1 MRFLRAKNNSRK
13 KQFMRSVLA
22 DALEI
27 PEELALDLPRITL
40 VGNLNLNVENHKG
53 IISYAADEVR
63 LRVSDGYLVARGHN
77 FALRSISKTDV
88 FLEGEITNLA
98 IVLDMRGDGGV
109 LSDADLSALLAEELA
124 EEAENAENAADK
136 AADTKEV

>member
-1 MRFLRAKNNSRK
+1 
-13 KQFMRSVLA
+13 MRSVLA

-109 LSDADLSALLAEELA
+109 LSSADLAALLAEELA
-124 EEAENAENAADK
+124 EEAEKTAEKEAEK
-136 AADTKEV
+136 AAEKEG

>member
-1 MRFLRAKNNSRK
+1 
-13 KQFMRSVLA
+13 MRSVLA

-109 LSDADLSALLAEELA
+109 LSDADLAALLAEELA
-124 EEAENAENAADK
+124 EEAAESADK
-136 AADTKEV
+136 AADTKEG

>member
-1 MRFLRAKNNSRK
+1 
-13 KQFMRSVLA
+13 MRSVLA

-109 LSDADLSALLAEELA
+109 LSDADLAALLAEELA
-124 EEAENAENAADK
+124 EEAAESAEK
-136 AADTKEV
+136 AADTKEG